1 VLLYIL
7 TGCAAV
13 VATIIFGI
21 GGIQYGRDMLAAR
34 IIQKAL
40 QPGDQVVWNEQNC
53 EIKEMTPFVTSLI
66 HGQTIE
72 VIANARLL
80 KRLVVVKQDLAE
92 QPPSPRDSENKGMA
106 DTRACH

>member
-1 VLLYIL
+1 
-7 TGCAAV
+7 
-13 VATIIFGI
+13 
-21 GGIQYGRDMLAAR
+21 
-34 IIQKAL
+34 
-40 QPGDQVVWNEQNC
+40 
-53 EIKEMTPFVTSLI
+53 MTPFVTSLI